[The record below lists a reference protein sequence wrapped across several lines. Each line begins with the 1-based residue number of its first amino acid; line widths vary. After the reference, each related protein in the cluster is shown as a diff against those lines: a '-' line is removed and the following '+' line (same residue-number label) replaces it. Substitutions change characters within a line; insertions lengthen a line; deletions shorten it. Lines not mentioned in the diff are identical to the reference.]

1 MTEKLPAPWKR
12 NLRKIPDALRAKAE
26 ALDDIDIVAATVK
39 KIPRA
44 DLAAGKYGH
53 LQLITTGDE
62 VTFPGRIVPDRR
74 VGRYSRWNVEGREVV
89 HRDHPKVTRTYCW
102 DAPNFGDESRGTHE
116 VCQDRQVYPR
126 DFIPSECTPI
136 SIECL
141 ASENTGE
148 DTIYTFKFVV
158 ARVLHRMEQDYERL
172 LLITLN
178 LLQENVGKADLFPS
192 DASRAD
198 YLATVHVNWEI
209 LPEGSRDEE
218 IERLITKLHAHR
230 PEQRAKLAARYTTL
244 KGLGPYHLITGTNGF
259 ARYFGASFGDG
270 LVVFENLEYGNAIY
284 AMFEGWQRLSQMT
297 RLELRADTSAE
308 FERIEHRGNWT
319 ARLKRIVEAR
329 RTPGESA

>member
-1 MTEKLPAPWKR
+1 MVEKLPVSWKR
-12 NLRKIPDALRAKAE
+12 NLRNIPAALLAKAE
-26 ALDDIDIVAATVK
+26 ALGDADIVAATVK
-39 KIPRA
+39 KIPQRDIA
-44 DLAAGKYGH
+44 EGKYAH
-53 LQLITTGDE
+53 LQMAAASGE
-62 VTFPGRIVPDRR
+62 VAFPARVVPDPGI
-74 VGRYSRWNVEGREVV
+74 GRYSRWNVEGREVV
-89 HRDHPKVTRTYCW
+89 HRDRPKVTRTYCW
-102 DAPNFGDESRGTHE
+102 DAPTFGDESRGTHE
-116 VCQDRQVYPR
+116 VYQDRQVYPR

-136 SIECL
+136 AIECL

-148 DTIYTFKFVV
+148 NAIYSFKFVV
-158 ARVLHRMEQDYERL
+158 TRVLNRMDQDFERV

-218 IERLITKLHAHR
+218 VERLITKLHVHG
-230 PEQRAKLAARYTTL
+230 PEQRAKLAERYATL
-244 KGLGPYHLITGTNGF
+244 KGLRPHYLITGTNGF
-259 ARYFGASFGDG
+259 TRYFGASFGDK

-319 ARLKRIVEAR
+319 ARLKRIVAAR
-329 RTPGESA
+329 RPLDESA